1 MITTIELPLDPAKTL
16 EENHEDNGYPRC
28 QTRNSW
34 ADVGAVEIRGS
45 GNGTVYFNPIS
56 LKRRILL
63 NAGFN
68 VPAATARAMA
78 QWILDNVKP
87 PQQATPAPGAW
98 TVGDVQRLLP
108 EVNMMTADTE
118 EGPFAA
124 TLRQDPLDPSKAYVE
139 TWTVDSLIVPWTIVT
154 KAINAGRP
162 LNADDEFAGM
172 PPPAPTPEPAADK
185 LLGRNHNDDE
195 VYLQPTGE
203 RYYIDANGSRS
214 ATVSLNQADFTNA
227 TIFYVLRSW
236 FTTDELEWHIDEIK
250 FNGLKEE

>member
-1 MITTIELPLDPAKTL
+1 MITDIAFPNDPALTK
-16 EENHEDNGYPRC
+16 EQNDVANGRPRS
-28 QTRNSW
+28 QGRNGTY
-34 ADVGAVEIRGS
+34 AIGAVELMTM
-45 GNGTVYFNPIS
+45 NGGANLCFTPIS
-56 LKRRILL
+56 LKSQALL
-63 NAGFN
+63 NAGFD

-98 TVGDVQRLLP
+98 TIGDVQRLLP
-108 EVNMMTADTE
+108 EVDMMTADTE

-154 KAINAGRP
+154 EAINAGRP

-172 PPPAPTPEPAADK
+172 PRPEPTPDK
-185 LLGRNHNDDE
+185 VLGRNHNDDA

-203 RYYIDANGSRS
+203 RYYIDANGNRS
-214 ATVSLNQADFTNA
+214 ATISLNQADFTHA

-236 FTTDELEWHIDEIK
+236 FTTDELEWNPNGVT
-250 FNGLKEE
+250 FNGLKE